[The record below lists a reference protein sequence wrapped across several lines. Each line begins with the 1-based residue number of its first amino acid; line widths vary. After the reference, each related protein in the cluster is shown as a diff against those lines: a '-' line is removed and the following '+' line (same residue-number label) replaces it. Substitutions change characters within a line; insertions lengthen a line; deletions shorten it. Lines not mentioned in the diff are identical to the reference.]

1 MPSPSNGNKAAR
13 VTRRKL
19 YKRRHRMF
27 DKIKERASR
36 RAQKAH
42 DEVLADDQREPD
54 PVVRALIAEEAR
66 DDTYDRV
73 SRRLRNKIKVK
84 YPNSR
89 NTMNRRSVR
98 NSTSNLLQEPSR
110 QSYRN
115 IQQIPDM
122 IMNEDQDRVQNDL

>member
-1 MPSPSNGNKAAR
+1 
-13 VTRRKL
+13 
-19 YKRRHRMF
+19 MF
-27 DKIKERASR
+27 EKIKERASR
-36 RAQKAH
+36 RAQRVY

-54 PVVRALIAEEAR
+54 PVVRALIAEEVR
-66 DDTYDRV
+66 DDTYDKV

-89 NTMNRRSVR
+89 NMMNRHSVR
-98 NSTSNLLQEPSR
+98 NSTSDLLQPPSR

-122 IMNEDQDRVQNDL
+122 MMNEDRVQND